1 MEADSDVLPGH
12 ATMPGS
18 PEMDWR
24 LIVSTFSAIILAE
37 IGDKTQI
44 AVLTF
49 TASSNRPLSVFL
61 GASAALVAGTLLGVL
76 IGVPI
81 SEVLPI
87 AYLRKVGGAV
97 FVAIGIATLLEWL

>member
-1 MEADSDVLPGH
+1 
-12 ATMPGS
+12 
-18 PEMDWR
+18 MDWR

-61 GASAALVAGTLLGVL
+61 GASTALVAGTLLGVL
-76 IGVPI
+76 LGVPI
-81 SEVLPI
+81 SEVLPV
-87 AYLRKVGGAV
+87 ALLRKVGGGV
-97 FVAIGIATLLEWL
+97 FVAIGAAMLVGWL

>member
-1 MEADSDVLPGH
+1 
-12 ATMPGS
+12 
-18 PEMDWR
+18 MDWR
-24 LIVSTFSAIILAE
+24 LIVSTFSAIVLAE

-49 TASSNRPLSVFL
+49 AASSNRPLSVFL
-61 GASAALVAGTLLGVL
+61 GASTALIAGTLLGVL

-87 AYLRKVGGAV
+87 SYLRKAGGAI
-97 FVAIGIATLLEWL
+97 FVGIGIATLLDWF